1 MITIEWVVINL
12 IVMFAAFI
20 MGISGFG
27 FVLVTTPLLLLLVDP
42 KMVIVFNVTLGVLVC
57 IPPLWQ
63 TYRHLQPSRIIVL
76 VVSSILG
83 LPLGIYI
90 LSRLS
95 SLTLK
100 AVIITIVVFFT
111 ILLASGVSFKIKRE
125 RLGLTISGFI
135 SGALSN
141 SAGLGGPP
149 IILFLLNQGWSQEA
163 FRANIAAY
171 FILNGIAAALSLFIS
186 GNLANDAL
194 IYALTTIPAL
204 AAGYFAATLLLP
216 RINAR
221 LFRIIAIYVLLGCS
235 LLSIIDALNTFVF

>member
-1 MITIEWVVINL
+1 
-12 IVMFAAFI
+12 MFAAFI

-149 IILFLLNQGWSQEA
+149 IILFLLNQGWSQGH
-163 FRANIAAY
+163 FGR
-171 FILNGIAAALSLFIS
+171 ILPLILSLTAS
-186 GNLANDAL
+186 PLPCL
-194 IYALTTIPAL
+194 YLSPETWQTTP
-204 AAGYFAATLLLP
+204 
-216 RINAR
+216 
-221 LFRIIAIYVLLGCS
+221 
-235 LLSIIDALNTFVF
+235 